1 MDNANHM
8 KNILVSFKQPKS
20 LNGIL
25 KRLVCTKLNLSIM
38 HVHTLSNYYFFELW
52 IITITYQNPNYDRII
67 MILMPRFIKYF
78 LFSSHILKKMAGLF
92 ETKLTMR
99 RFLSSSEMLCD
110 LLYLHGWYSNNFSET
125 KRKKMENIS
134 YREKHFCPITY
145 V

>member
-1 MDNANHM
+1 MDNANHT

-20 LNGIL
+20 SNGIF

-52 IITITYQNPNYDRII
+52 IITITYQNPNYHRII
-67 MILMPRFIKYF
+67 MILIPILIPRFIKYF
-78 LFSSHILKKMAGLF
+78 EA
-92 ETKLTMR
+92 KLTMR
-99 RFLSSSEMLCD
+99 RFLSSNEMLCD